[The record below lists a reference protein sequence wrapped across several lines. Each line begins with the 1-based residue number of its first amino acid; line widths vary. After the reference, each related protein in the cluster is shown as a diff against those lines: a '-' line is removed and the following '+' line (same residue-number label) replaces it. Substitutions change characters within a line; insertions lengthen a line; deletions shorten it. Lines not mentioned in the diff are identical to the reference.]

1 MGPFHH
7 PIQLGMVCSRGVDAG
22 AHGLQGAG
30 EGAAG
35 ELQSSV
41 RDNLGQNSEAA
52 DPVGEE
58 GVGDGVGIDGG
69 EGDGLE
75 PPGQP
80 LADGQQVALALAL
93 GERTTISMWTV
104 LKRHAGVG
112 SCPGGR
118 WSFFGVFTRWHE

>member
-1 MGPFHH
+1 M
-7 PIQLGMVCSRGVDAG
+7 C
-22 AHGLQGAG
+22 LQGAG

-35 ELQSSV
+35 ELESTVGDHISW
-41 RDNLGQNSEAA
+41 DPEMA

>member
-1 MGPFHH
+1 MIHSHCVDTGP
-7 PIQLGMVCSRGVDAG
+7 
-22 AHGLQGAG
+22 HGFQGAG

-41 RDNLGQNSEAA
+41 RDNLGRNSEAA

-58 GVGDGVGIDGG
+58 GVGDSVGIDGG
-69 EGDGLE
+69 EGDGLK
-75 PPGQP
+75 PPGQS
-80 LADGQQVALALAL
+80 LANSQQVALALAL

>member
-1 MGPFHH
+1 
-7 PIQLGMVCSRGVDAG
+7 MVRGRCVDAG
-22 AHGLQGAG
+22 PHGFQGAG

-35 ELQSSV
+35 KLQSSV
-41 RDNLGQNSEAA
+41 RDNVRRNSEAA

-58 GVGDGVGIDGG
+58 GIGDGVGIDGG